1 MLRLITLLLCGVL
14 MPLRAEPVR
23 EGYAFAK
30 LGVPRYAVNF
40 THYAYA
46 NPAAPK
52 GGSMTLAVVGTFDNF
67 NRFAS
72 RGNPA
77 AGTETLYDSLFTTS
91 DDEPASYY
99 PLIAERARYPQ
110 DFRWMEVTLNPHAR
124 FHDGTPVTARD
135 VAFTFQKLMREGVPQ
150 FRVAFRGTEVTALNR
165 LTVRITPP
173 RPDKDRILSWLTLP
187 VLPETFW
194 QSRKFNEPL
203 GYPPLSSGPYRI
215 SAYKAGQ
222 FVQYSRVKDYW
233 AADLPVNRGRFNLD
247 TLRYDYYLDDN
258 VAFEAFRA
266 GAYDLREE
274 LSGKKWA
281 TQYKGGPFAEQT
293 IVKLTT
299 PQDAATDTR
308 WLAFNNQK
316 TLFADRR
323 VRAALTLAFDFEW
336 MNKALFYHAWRHP
349 GSYFQNTEY
358 AAAGYPDA
366 AQLQLLAPWKAQLP
380 PALFSEI
387 YTPPRSDGSGYNRAN
402 LLRAMQ
408 LLEEAGWEIRNR
420 KLVNRQS
427 GEPFRFE
434 ILLRSGAQ
442 NEWALPWQQSLARLG
457 ITATL
462 RQVDNSQFLRR
473 LREGDYD
480 MIQTLYPAAPWP
492 AASLRVNWQSEYIDS
507 SWNSA
512 RVKDPVVDHFIKEI
526 VAHQGDEQA
535 LLPLGQA
542 LDRILLW
549 QAYMIPMWFS
559 AEQRLAYWNK
569 YAYPAV
575 RPAFA
580 TGLENWWYDVNKAGR
595 LPADRR

>member
-1 MLRLITLLLCGVL
+1 MLRLITLLLCCVL
-14 MPLRAEPVR
+14 TPLRAEPVR

-46 NPAAPK
+46 DPAAPK

-99 PLIAERARYPQ
+99 PLIAEVARYPQ
-110 DFRWMEVTLNPHAR
+110 DYRWMEVTLNPHAR
-124 FHDGTPVTARD
+124 FQDGTPITARD

-187 VLPETFW
+187 VLPQAFW

-308 WLAFNNQK
+308 
-316 TLFADRR
+316 
-323 VRAALTLAFDFEW
+323 
-336 MNKALFYHAWRHP
+336 
-349 GSYFQNTEY
+349 
-358 AAAGYPDA
+358 
-366 AQLQLLAPWKAQLP
+366 
-380 PALFSEI
+380 
-387 YTPPRSDGSGYNRAN
+387 
-402 LLRAMQ
+402 
-408 LLEEAGWEIRNR
+408 
-420 KLVNRQS
+420 
-427 GEPFRFE
+427 
-434 ILLRSGAQ
+434 
-442 NEWALPWQQSLARLG
+442 
-457 ITATL
+457 
-462 RQVDNSQFLRR
+462 
-473 LREGDYD
+473 
-480 MIQTLYPAAPWP
+480 
-492 AASLRVNWQSEYIDS
+492 
-507 SWNSA
+507 
-512 RVKDPVVDHFIKEI
+512 
-526 VAHQGDEQA
+526 
-535 LLPLGQA
+535 
-542 LDRILLW
+542 
-549 QAYMIPMWFS
+549 
-559 AEQRLAYWNK
+559 
-569 YAYPAV
+569 
-575 RPAFA
+575 
-580 TGLENWWYDVNKAGR
+580 
-595 LPADRR
+595 

>member
-336 MNKALFYHAWRHP
+336 MNKALFYHAWRRP

-380 PALFSEI
+380 PVLFSEI

-442 NEWALPWQQSLARLG
+442 NEWARPWQQSLARLG

>member
-336 MNKALFYHAWRHP
+336 MNKALFYHAWRRP

-427 GEPFRFE
+427 GAPFRFE

>member
-91 DDEPASYY
+91 DYEPASYY

-336 MNKALFYHAWRHP
+336 MNKALFYHAWRRP

-427 GEPFRFE
+427 GEAFRFE

-442 NEWALPWQQSLARLG
+442 NEWARPWQQSLARLG

>member
-110 DFRWMEVTLNPHAR
+110 DFRWMEVTLNPHAH

-316 TLFADRR
+316 ALFADRR

-336 MNKALFYHAWRHP
+336 MNKALFYHAWRRP

-427 GEPFRFE
+427 GAPFRFE

-575 RPAFA
+575 RPAFT